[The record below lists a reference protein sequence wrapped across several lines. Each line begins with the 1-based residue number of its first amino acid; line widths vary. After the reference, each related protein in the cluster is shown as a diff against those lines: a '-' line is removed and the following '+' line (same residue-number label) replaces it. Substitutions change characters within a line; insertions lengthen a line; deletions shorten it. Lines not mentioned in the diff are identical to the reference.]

1 VARPAVTRRLTAPA
15 AADIVEETPREAH
28 VPQNLK
34 GLKVLFFVAPT
45 GFQDEELEKPR
56 RVLEAAG
63 AEIVVASTA
72 GGTATSQ
79 GGTAVETLSIVEAR
93 PTEYAGAVAVGGAG
107 ALAVADNGIAHKF
120 FRMSVHDGKPVG
132 GLSLGVV
139 FLAKAGLLEG
149 KAATVWLTPDAL
161 RALKEG
167 GARYEKKPVVVA
179 GGIVTADGPA
189 SAESFGNIFA
199 ELLDGSRSRSGRV
212 LR

>member
-1 VARPAVTRRLTAPA
+1 M
-15 AADIVEETPREAH
+15 
-28 VPQNLK
+28 PQNLK
-34 GLKVLFFVAPT
+34 GLKVLFLVAPT

-63 AEIVVASTA
+63 AEVVVASTT
-72 GGTATSQ
+72 GGPATGQ
-79 GGTAVETLSIVEAR
+79 GGATLEALSIVEAR
-93 PTEYAGAVAVGGAG
+93 PTEYAGAVVVGGPG

-120 FRMSVHDGKPVG
+120 FRMSAHDGKPVG

-139 FLAKAGLLEG
+139 LLAKAGLLEG

-161 RALKEG
+161 RALKDG

-179 GGIVTADGPA
+179 GGVVTADGPA